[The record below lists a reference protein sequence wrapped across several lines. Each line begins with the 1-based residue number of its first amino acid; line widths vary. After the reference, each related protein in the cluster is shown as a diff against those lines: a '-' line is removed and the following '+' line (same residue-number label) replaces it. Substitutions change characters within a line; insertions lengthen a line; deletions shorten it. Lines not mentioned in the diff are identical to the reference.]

1 MLSFFFLNVIIMYI
15 LYMYVFFFYYFNGN
29 CFNFY
34 ILCKLYSLLYKKK
47 YVINILDF
55 LIED

>member
-1 MLSFFFLNVIIMYI
+1 MYI
-15 LYMYVFFFYYFNGN
+15 LYMYVFFFYYFISN